1 MTKMQKN
8 LCIVGMMALSVFVYG
23 YGAWHSP
30 RLGTE
35 ATARAAYLKH
45 MSQTAQPNLEQ
56 ERMQAEQYWRD
67 NPDVGTHPYF
77 GKNGQLGILGAR
89 EHYKRHGQRENR
101 TWPQRPK

>member
-1 MTKMQKN
+1 MTKSQKN
-8 LCIVGMMALSVFVYG
+8 LCIVGVMALSVFVYG

-30 RLGTE
+30 QLNTE
-35 ATARAAYLKH
+35 TAAQSAYLKQ
-45 MSQTAQPNLEQ
+45 MSQASQHNLEREKQ
-56 ERMQAEQYWRD
+56 LAEIYWRN
-67 NPDVGTHPYF
+67 NPDVSADLYF